1 LLAAS
6 FALCKTPTRR
16 NTKSLLKRLL
26 FFSTKKK
33 NFLLQKSNPFLFCVK
48 MEIEIFF
55 DAKHKKLNSSAQKL
69 VSCYKKVNPFLCF
82 VKQMEIQVLW
92 IQKFFVFWLM
102 TNFDLMEK

>member
-1 LLAAS
+1 
-6 FALCKTPTRR
+6 
-16 NTKSLLKRLL
+16 
-26 FFSTKKK
+26 
-33 NFLLQKSNPFLFCVK
+33 